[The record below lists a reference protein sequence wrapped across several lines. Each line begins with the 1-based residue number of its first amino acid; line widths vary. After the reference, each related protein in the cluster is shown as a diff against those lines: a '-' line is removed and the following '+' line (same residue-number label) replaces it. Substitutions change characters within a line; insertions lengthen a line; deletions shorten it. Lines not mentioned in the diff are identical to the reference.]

1 MVLGLTLVEM
11 SSVVSVKGIVVISYR
26 DSVCRGCSIISV
38 QGSSG
43 MSVVTLCTEKW
54 NTTDGFAY
62 VS

>member
-1 MVLGLTLVEM
+1 MVLGLALVEM
-11 SSVVSVKGIVVISYR
+11 SSVVSVKGTVVISYR

-43 MSVVTLCTEKW
+43 MSAVTLCNEKW
-54 NTTDGFAY
+54 NTTHGFAY